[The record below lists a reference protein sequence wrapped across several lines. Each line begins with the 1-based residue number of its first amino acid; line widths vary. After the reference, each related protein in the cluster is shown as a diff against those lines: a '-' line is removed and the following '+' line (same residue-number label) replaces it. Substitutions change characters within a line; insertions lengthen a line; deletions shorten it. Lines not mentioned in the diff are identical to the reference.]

1 MGGLCRLVSGIACS
15 LGTVLPGQTVFP
27 HILCLY
33 SICLHIHNNL
43 CFFSFPQ
50 RLFCTSAIRARR

>member
-15 LGTVLPGQTVFP
+15 LGTVLSGQTV
-27 HILCLY
+27 
-33 SICLHIHNNL
+33 
-43 CFFSFPQ
+43 FPQ